1 MEKNSLVAT
10 NTELST
16 DGISLGKFFNDYKN
30 NDERIRNIK
39 FFRENPMFSPKINY
53 TFSSG
58 NLLLGYNMEFIP
70 GCITFK
76 DAIGD
81 DSYTHEDKLRAI
93 TGVFDKLKALHK
105 CDILIG
111 DMHAQ
116 NIMFNSED
124 GYIVDLDEVRFLE
137 EDAGKFD
144 SAYHLVSEDGTVI
157 EEESFYIDNVKAT
170 VCCLS
175 LLYGV
180 DFEDIMHHGVLK
192 ITDLKEAIDTI
203 ISEKDF
209 KEDIFSMLDSKDV
222 VVYFDEVLAKQNVS
236 KKSEVL

>member
-1 MEKNSLVAT
+1 MKKNSMIAT
-10 NTELST
+10 NTELNT
-16 DGISLGKFFNDYKN
+16 DGISLGKFFNDYKC

-58 NLLLGYNMEFIP
+58 NYLLGYNMEFIP

-81 DSYTHEDKLRAI
+81 DSYSQEDKVRAI
-93 TGVFDKLKALHK
+93 NGVFSKLKLLHK
-105 CDILIG
+105 CDILVG

-124 GYIVDLDEVRFLE
+124 GFIIDLDEVRFLE

-144 SAYHLVSEDGTVI
+144 SAYFLGMEDGTVL
-157 EEESFYIDNVKAT
+157 EEESFYTDNVKAT

-180 DFEDIMHHGVLK
+180 DFEDIMHHGVLR
-192 ITDLKEAIDTI
+192 ISDLKTEIDSV
-203 ISEKDF
+203 ISDEKF
-209 KEDIFSMLDSKDV
+209 KSDIFDMLDSRDSF
-222 VVYFDEVLAKQNVS
+222 VYFDEVLAKQNIS
-236 KKSEVL
+236 SKSEVL

>member
-16 DGISLGKFFNDYKN
+16 DGISLEKLFNDYKN

-76 DAIGD
+76 DAVGD
-81 DSYTHEDKLRAI
+81 DSYTYEDKLRAI
-93 TGVFDKLKALHK
+93 NGIFDKLKLLHK
-105 CDILIG
+105 HDILIG

-144 SAYHLVSEDGTVI
+144 SVYHLVSEDGTVI
-157 EEESFYIDNVKAT
+157 EEESFYTDNVKAT

-180 DFEDIMHHGVLK
+180 DFEDIMHHGTLK
-192 ITDLKEAIDTI
+192 IADLRESIDAVV
-203 ISEKDF
+203 SDKNF
-209 KEDIFSMLDSKDV
+209 KQDIFGLLDSRDI
-222 VVYFDEVLAKQNVS
+222 VVYFDEVLAKQNIS